1 MKSKFAK
8 FIDGT
13 VGACLIFF
21 AAVAVMRYYTT
32 LQLAVFCAAAITACA
47 CLLLKLFGRKKEQ
60 ALRLSAAADG
70 MFFDFLF
77 ADDGAPAKLL
87 HAGLKAQNPA
97 AKIRGKGVYL
107 NGTAA
112 FCCFGTPPD
121 KKTAARFIAKAKHYG
136 ASKIVILSKAPPL
149 STVDVDGI
157 TVKTVYGDDVYKLFA
172 SLDALPK
179 KQYEQKRKSRRAA
192 LYGAFGK
199 DKIIRYAILSASMFA
214 VSVLNGYS
222 VITFACACA
231 CAALAAVSVAL
242 SLSTA
247 IKNRKDKQRD

>member
-47 CLLLKLFGRKKEQ
+47 CLLLKLFGKKKEQ

-87 HAGLKAQNPA
+87 HAGLKAKNPA

-121 KKTAARFIAKAKHYG
+121 KKNRGAIYSQKPKHYG
-136 ASKIVILSKAPPL
+136 ASKNSN
-149 STVDVDGI
+149 
-157 TVKTVYGDDVYKLFA
+157 F
-172 SLDALPK
+172 
-179 KQYEQKRKSRRAA
+179 EQSP
-192 LYGAFGK
+192 
-199 DKIIRYAILSASMFA
+199 A
-214 VSVLNGYS
+214 VVHRGRGRNNG
-222 VITFACACA
+222 
-231 CAALAAVSVAL
+231 
-242 SLSTA
+242 
-247 IKNRKDKQRD
+247 KNRIRRRRV